1 VRVII
6 VGAGDVGQHIARTLS
21 SERHDVTIIEQDGA
35 RVDALQGDLDA
46 LVVRGNGASPKL
58 LRDIGVGQADLLCA
72 VTQSDEANVI
82 AALAAHQLGASRTIA
97 RVRDTEYFG
106 ADESFANDVLGI
118 DLVIHPERATAEDL
132 SEAILLP
139 GAVHVEHFAG
149 GRITVAETMVSSRS
163 PLVGRALGDRKPLR
177 PHNVIGLIRA
187 GRTVPAEPGHRVKA
201 GDHILIAAAREDI
214 AVEVA
219 HLGGHIGKVRDVVIF
234 GGGRVGM
241 PLARRLE
248 QADRFRITVME
259 SNEERAREL
268 AEQLRH
274 STVLHEEGISK
285 EVLLAHGV
293 DRSGAFVACAGD
305 DRANL
310 LTALHAKQLGAAR
323 HRGGDPAR
331 RPRRQHRGRASHDR
345 RRRARRARGRRRLPR
360 GAPHRA
366 RRLVHGPHARRRD
379 GARGQGH
386 HPRPRSEHPGR

>member
-1 VRVII
+1 
-6 VGAGDVGQHIARTLS
+6 
-21 SERHDVTIIEQDGA
+21 
-35 RVDALQGDLDA
+35 
-46 LVVRGNGASPKL
+46 
-58 LRDIGVGQADLLCA
+58 
-72 VTQSDEANVI
+72 
-82 AALAAHQLGASRTIA
+82 
-97 RVRDTEYFG
+97 
-106 ADESFANDVLGI
+106 
-118 DLVIHPERATAEDL
+118 
-132 SEAILLP
+132 
-139 GAVHVEHFAG
+139 
-149 GRITVAETMVSSRS
+149 MVSSRS

-259 SNEERAREL
+259 SDGDRAREL

-285 EVLLAHGV
+285 EVMLAHGV

-310 LTALHAKQLGAAR
+310 LTALHAKQLGADLCLAVVSR
-323 HRGGDPAR
+323 DEYTPLVDALGIDAAFSPRLVTAEAILRAVRGGNVAAVHLMIGGAELVELEVDAGCR
-331 RPRRQHRGRASHDR
+331 AEHRTVRDVSSMALTHV
-345 RRRARRARGRRRLPR
+345 AAIARGDRVIIP
-360 GAPHRA
+360 GPEQNIRA
-366 RRLVHGPHARRRD
+366 GDRIVVFNT
-379 GARGQGH
+379 
-386 HPRPRSEHPGR
+386 RPGVADIGGTFRAAA